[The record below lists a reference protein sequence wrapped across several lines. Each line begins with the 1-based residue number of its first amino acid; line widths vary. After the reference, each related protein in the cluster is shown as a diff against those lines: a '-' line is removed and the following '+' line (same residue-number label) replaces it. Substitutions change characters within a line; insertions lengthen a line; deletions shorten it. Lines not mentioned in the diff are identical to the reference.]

1 MSFYNYL
8 MNNEVEDLEKKLKLK
23 ERKGFDSFLFPY
35 CKEWGNAVEYSKF
48 LEETATLPSLEGI
61 LYGTREGDLIY
72 IYILQWNNQFYSM
85 VCKVNGIEDTLSY
98 VIDKSDSYLQAL
110 KFACYKVDIR
120 MGMK

>member
-8 MNNEVEDLEKKLKLK
+8 MNNEVEDLEEKLKLK
-23 ERKGFDSFLFPY
+23 EHKGFDFLLFPY

-48 LEETATLPSLEGI
+48 LEETATLSSLEGI

-72 IYILQWNNQFYSM
+72 IYILRWNNQFYSM

-98 VIDKSDSYLQAL
+98 VIDKSSSYLQAL
-110 KFACYKVDIR
+110 KSACYEVDNY
-120 MGMK
+120 MGRR

>member
-8 MNNEVEDLEKKLKLK
+8 MNNEVEDLEEKLKLK
-23 ERKGFDSFLFPY
+23 EHKGFDSLLFPY
-35 CKEWGNAVEYSKF
+35 CKEWANDVEYFKF
-48 LEETATLPSLEGI
+48 LEETAILSSLEGI

-98 VIDKSDSYLQAL
+98 VINKSDSYLQAL
-110 KFACYKVDIR
+110 KSACYEVDNY
-120 MGMK
+120 MDMK